1 VATNRILLDSGPLT
15 ALAHDHE
22 ALRAVVRKALA
33 ADATIVVPTIV
44 IAESTIGDQRDAN
57 VNRLLSNV
65 DVLDLTE
72 RIARDAA
79 KLRARVR
86 GASVADAVVIATAD
100 RVPGTTVLTA
110 DTRDLRALAAVA
122 NRTTVIPT
130 PSP

>member
-1 VATNRILLDSGPLT
+1 MATNRILLDSGPLT
-15 ALAHDHE
+15 TLAHDRE

-33 ADATIVVPTIV
+33 GDATIVVPTIV
-44 IAESTIGDQRDAN
+44 IAESTTGGQRDAN
-57 VNRLLSNV
+57 VNRLLANI

-86 GASVADAVVIATAD
+86 DASVADAVVIATAD

-110 DTRDLRALAAVA
+110 DLHDLRALAAIT
-122 NRTTVIPT
+122 NRTNVI
-130 PSP
+130 SA